1 MLNRIRKDIEP
12 LTNSLALRL
21 ASTGI
26 SPNTWTLIGFICA
39 LIAGIL
45 YAYNAYIPYAY
56 LYAGIALLASGFFD
70 IVDGSVARVTKKVS
84 SIGAFLDST
93 LDRISEVAL
102 FIGIIASNVM
112 NPLLVALALSLSLLV
127 SYSRAR
133 AEGIGVNLQGI
144 GIGERAERLIILAV
158 SSILAS
164 IISIELIQYG
174 IVIIVILAGIT
185 FAHRVL
191 SVFNAMARRSSS
203 PPQP

>member
-21 ASTGI
+21 ASTGL
-26 SPNTWTLIGFICA
+26 SPNTWTLLGFFSA
-39 LIAGIL
+39 LLAGVL
-45 YAYNAYIPYAY
+45 YALNSYIQYAY
-56 LYAGIALLASGFFD
+56 LYAGIALLTSGFFD

-93 LDRISEVAL
+93 LDRVSEVAL

-127 SYSRAR
+127 SYSRAK
-133 AEGIGVNLQGI
+133 ADSIGVNLQGI

-158 SSILAS
+158 SSIIAS

-174 IVIIVILAGIT
+174 IIIIVILAGIT
-185 FAHRVL
+185 FVHRIL
-191 SVFNAMARRSSS
+191 SVFNAMAQRSSS